1 MKVLDVFSCLPA
13 KEISII
19 QIWIKSEGI
28 FARGNTILMG
38 N

>member
-28 FARGNTILMG
+28 FARA
-38 N
+38 